1 MNGDTQIKLVI
12 NDKDKKAHYFLQ
24 NNRKFDLQQL
34 KALKSKEY
42 VAKITV

>member
-12 NDKDKKAHYFLQ
+12 NDKDKKAYYFLE
-24 NNRKFDLQQL
+24 NNRKFDLQHL